1 MVNNFD
7 RILHFISEVEDDDT
21 YWFLQILQRHK
32 DVPEVPSKNSRNIKN
47 YYIKSQAHL
56 LSKKDEI
63 IGLCNYFK
71 ARAYLRLTPRS
82 YKITALHHLKSM
94 SQMIADGNFKS
105 IAKSY
110 LSSSGSTNAGTEK
123 RWIVDIDGEYTG
135 DEIKSLKLCINNC
148 RPYSEDDKVLAEL
161 PTRNGLHL
169 ITSPFDVN
177 QYTEY
182 GFEHDIHKDNP
193 CVLYLPNF

>member
-1 MVNNFD
+1 MIDNFD
-7 RILHFISEVEDDDT
+7 LILPFIAEKEDDDT
-21 YWFLQILQRHK
+21 YWFLQILVRHK

-63 IGLCNYFK
+63 IGLCEYFK
-71 ARAYLRLTPRS
+71 GRAYMRLTPRS
-82 YKITALHHLKSM
+82 YKVTALHHLKQM

-123 RWIVDIDGEYTG
+123 RWIVDIDGEYTQEG
-135 DEIKSLKLCINNC
+135 LEIISEDINKC
-148 RPYSEDDKVLAEL
+148 RPVGPKILAYI
-161 PTRNGLHL
+161 PTKNGIHI

-177 QYTEY
+177 QFKKFDYCV
-182 GFEHDIHKDNP
+182 DIHKDNP
-193 CVLYLPNF
+193 SLLASF

>member
-1 MVNNFD
+1 MLDNFD
-7 RILHFISEVEDDDT
+7 KVLPFIAEVEDNDT
-21 YWFLQILQRHK
+21 YWFLQILVRHK

-63 IGLCNYFK
+63 IGLCDYFK
-71 ARAYLRLTPRS
+71 GRAYMRLTPRS
-82 YKITALHHLKSM
+82 YKVTALHHLKQM

-135 DEIKSLKLCINNC
+135 DHLNALKLCINNC
-148 RPYSEDDKVLAEL
+148 RPYSEDDKVLAMI

-177 QYTEY
+177 QYTAY
-182 GFEHDIHKDNP
+182 GFKHDIQKDNP
-193 CVLYLPNF
+193 VNLYVPTF